1 MDTAGTRPLTT
12 TPLEQETV
20 VPLHSEPDPTPMTL
34 MGLQVR
40 PRSTSRLERL
50 TPMLFRMAVP
60 AAELAYTCPRKYITR
75 DQLPQAIPE

>member
-1 MDTAGTRPLTT
+1 M
-12 TPLEQETV
+12 PLEQLTV
-20 VPLHSEPDPTPMTL
+20 VPEQVLPEPTPTTV